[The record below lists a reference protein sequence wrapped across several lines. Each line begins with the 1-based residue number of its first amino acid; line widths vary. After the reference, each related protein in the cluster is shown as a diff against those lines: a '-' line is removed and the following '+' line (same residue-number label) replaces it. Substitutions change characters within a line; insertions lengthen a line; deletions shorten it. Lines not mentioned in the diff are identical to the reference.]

1 MFKIGRAIRRRIVGQ
16 MYKSVGKKK
25 MQKIYEGLFH
35 LSLSGMIYG
44 NGGDFK
50 ESGELAVLTSI
61 KNHFK
66 NEEKI
71 TVFDVGGN
79 VGNYARSIA
88 EVFGNNTTI
97 YSFEPSKKTFDQ
109 FLGTTA
115 GISNIIPNNLG
126 LSDSENK
133 LTLYTNKDH
142 SGLSSLYNRE
152 LDHLGIDMSDTE
164 EIDLSTIDTYC
175 AQKNIDRIHFLKL
188 DIEGHELSALKGAAK
203 MIHQKKIDFI
213 QFEFGGCNI
222 DSKTYFKDFFNLLK
236 DNYRIYRILK
246 DGLQE
251 IPSYHETCEIFITIN
266 YLAQCIN

>member
-1 MFKIGRAIRRRIVGQ
+1 MFKIGRAIRRRIVRQ
-16 MYKSVGKKK
+16 MYNSVGKKK
-25 MQKIYEGLFH
+25 MQKIYEGMFH
-35 LSLSGMIYG
+35 LSLSGMNYG

-61 KNHFK
+61 KDHFK

-88 EVFGNNTTI
+88 AVFGNNTTI

-109 FLGTTA
+109 FLATTA
-115 GISNIIPNNLG
+115 KLTNIIPNNLG
-126 LSDSENK
+126 LSDSEKK
-133 LTLYTNKDH
+133 LTLYTNTDH

-152 LDHLGIDMSDTE
+152 LHHLGIPMAGTE
-164 EIDLSTIDTYC
+164 EVSLSTIDIYC
-175 AQKNIDRIHFLKL
+175 DQKNIDRIHFLKL
-188 DIEGHELSALKGAAK
+188 DIEGHELSALKGATI
-203 MIHQKKIDFI
+203 MISQKKIDFI

-222 DSKTYFKDFFNLLK
+222 DSKTYFKDFFNLLNN
-236 DNYRIYRILK
+236 NYRIYRILK

-251 IPSYHETCEIFITIN
+251 IPSYSETCEIFITVN
-266 YLAQCIN
+266 YLGQIRN